1 MIMSVKTAK
10 IVIKILA
17 LCLVGAIS
25 FFFLTEWLPETGFIE
40 EAYESVEESSN
51 TVMRFSAATLSASLA
66 MSTFPDDFATPLA
79 QTLSDMSIYFVAI
92 LAILFFEK
100 ILIVYG
106 VKLAFAIAIP
116 AACVIG
122 IISVFMKKNALK
134 SLAIRLCVL
143 GLAIALVVPCST
155 HITNI
160 VAADLSEYVDSTI
173 IETEDGAD
181 KLNEVMESG
190 AEDKNIFEKISDL
203 FQTAIRGISDLL
215 LHFQNTIRRCM
226 NSIAILV
233 LTNFVMPVLTFFIL
247 RWVLKETFNIA
258 IPSLPP
264 MKRQHPEKAD
274 KDAGGES
281 NSELAVIGGKPNEE

>member
-1 MIMSVKTAK
+1 MMSIKTAK
-10 IVIKILA
+10 VAIKILA
-17 LCLVGAIS
+17 LCLVAAIS
-25 FFFLTEWLPETGFIE
+25 FFFLTEWLPKTGFIE
-40 EAYESVEESSN
+40 GAYESVEDSSN
-51 TVMRFSAATLSASLA
+51 TVMRFSAATLSTSLA
-66 MSTFPDDFATPLA
+66 MSTLPDDFATPLA
-79 QTLSDMSIYFVAI
+79 QTLSNMSIYFVAI

-116 AACVIG
+116 VACAIG
-122 IISVFMKKNALK
+122 IISIFIKKTALR

-160 VAADLSEYVDSTI
+160 VADDLSTYVESTI

-190 AEDKNIFEKISDL
+190 TEEKTIFEKMSDL
-203 FQTAIRGISDLL
+203 FQTAIRSISDYM

-226 NSIAILV
+226 NSIAILL

-247 RWVLKETFNIA
+247 RWFLKETFNITL
-258 IPSLPP
+258 PSLPP
-264 MKRQHPEKAD
+264 MKRPHIKKEDQDTVEESKSELTVV
-274 KDAGGES
+274 GGE
-281 NSELAVIGGKPNEE
+281 KHEE